1 MCPQLL
7 PHQGPPHVDIILA
20 VDKSDE
26 IALLTQIASLMRID
40 AALLSVLPGSSC
52 VVRILRP
59 PADEGL
65 LLEHAVE
72 QFVQALGSPQNRAGG
87 PLQTLDTSNKGEA
100 QIELK
105 LNMQFP
111 ETAEE
116 RTALM
121 KVSKRLFCSIDVV
134 HGHEM
139 VDCAAHRRE
148 SAGDDDIR
156 NYCQGAE

>member
-1 MCPQLL
+1 MCSQLL
-7 PHQGPPHVDIILA
+7 PHQGPPHVDITLA

-26 IALLTQIASLMRID
+26 IALLTQIAGLMKID
-40 AALLSVLPGSSC
+40 AVLLSVLPGSSC
-52 VVRILRP
+52 VVRISRP

-72 QFVQALGSPQNRAGG
+72 QFVQALPLPQNRAGG
-87 PLQTLDTSNKGEA
+87 PLETLDTSNKGEA

-116 RTALM
+116 RTALV
-121 KVSKRLFCSIDVV
+121 KVRTNVFC
-134 HGHEM
+134 
-139 VDCAAHRRE
+139 
-148 SAGDDDIR
+148 
-156 NYCQGAE
+156 